1 MSIVIVFALGDGL
14 VSLSAGSGQPAW
26 SSAAHPEPH
35 TTISIVVPHPAT
47 TVPVPN
53 APLPRR
59 VVILGDSVGHFAYA
73 NRPDGLEPYLA
84 LTDGSTEG
92 CGIAEGRMW
101 SEIGYRRDLGVECHG
116 WETKWSDA
124 VRGAHAQIALV
135 FIGAWEVFD
144 LDVDGGTLTFGTTAW
159 DRYFDAQLQKGIR
172 AVESAGAKV
181 ALAELPCWR
190 PVDNGSGT
198 TAFPERGDDRRTRHL
213 DALLEQAAA
222 ADPAHV
228 SALRAPAAYCTDD
241 AVATSLAERWDGVH
255 YGRAGAA
262 RLFTALVPQL
272 LAVHVR

>member
-1 MSIVIVFALGDGL
+1 VPRRTVT
-14 VSLSAGSGQPAW
+14 
-26 SSAAHPEPH
+26 AHIPD
-35 TTISIVVPHPAT
+35 
-47 TVPVPN
+47 

-59 VVILGDSVGHFAYA
+59 VVIVGDSVGHFAYA
-73 NRPDGLEPYLA
+73 NRPDGLAPYVT

-92 CGIAEGRMW
+92 CGIAEGRMR
-101 SEIGYRRDLGVECHG
+101 SDIGYRRDLGVECHG
-116 WETKWSDA
+116 WQTKWTDA
-124 VRGAHAQIALV
+124 ARAAHAQIALV

-144 LDVDGGTLTFGTTAW
+144 LEVGNRTLTFGSTAW
-159 DRYFDAQLQKGIR
+159 DDYFDAQLHTGIH
-172 AVESAGAKV
+172 ALTSTGAKV

-213 DALLEQAAA
+213 NALLAHAAA

-228 SALRAPAAYCTDD
+228 TPLRAPAAYCTDN

-262 RLFTALVPQL
+262 RLFSALVPQL
-272 LAVHVR
+272 LAIHLR